1 MFEGLTVGGDNL
13 ALRNLEDLRPRSHAL
28 GKPADFRPARGSE
41 ELLLLLEFDLLS
53 GVTISEG
60 LAITDNL
67 EEREVVVVGD
77 EVLEGLTP
85 GNLLLYFEAIV
96 NK

>member
-41 ELLLLLEFDLLS
+41 ELLLLEFDLLS

>member
-41 ELLLLLEFDLLS
+41 ELLLLEFDLLS

-67 EEREVVVVGD
+67 EEREVVVVD